1 MQSHRE
7 KSKSIYEA
15 ARRIFPG
22 GVNSPVRAFSN
33 LGIAPLVSQ
42 AAVGD
47 LLYDADGNSYVDYCM
62 SFGALILGHAHPKVT
77 NALIDQIQRGSSYCT
92 LTEYELNLGLKIIQH
107 YPSIEKLRFV
117 CSGTEATMTAI
128 RLARG
133 YTGKNTIIKF
143 NGNYHGHSD
152 LLLVQAGSG
161 VSTLPKATSKGVPHE
176 VIQHTI
182 SLPYNDCAALRK
194 VFQEN
199 KDIAAVIVEPVCG
212 NTGVIPGSQEFLTA
226 LRAETAKSRSVLIF
240 DEVITGFRIGLKG
253 AQDFYGIVPDL
264 TCLGKIMG
272 GGFPTAAFGG
282 KKEIMDQLA
291 PLGDVYQAGTL
302 AGNPIAIVAG
312 YTTLCEIEKAGFY
325 EELEKKTDL
334 LALPIQNY
342 IEEKKIP
349 ASLQR
354 AHSMLSL
361 FFGCKRVTCRED
373 LAALDQKAFKAFFT
387 YLFERGI
394 YLPPSHYEAW
404 FISASHTD
412 EHLEMT
418 KDLILDFLKSYY

>member
-1 MQSHRE
+1 MLSRRE
-7 KSKSIYEA
+7 KSKSIHDTA
-15 ARRIFPG
+15 LQIFPG
-22 GVNSPVRAFSN
+22 GVNSPVRAFTS
-33 LGIAPLVSQ
+33 LGIMPLVTHE
-42 AAVGD
+42 ARDD
-47 LLYDADGNSYVDYCM
+47 LLYDADGNSYIDYCM
-62 SFGALILGHAHPKVT
+62 SFGALILGHAHPKIT
-77 NALIDQIQRGSSYCT
+77 EALIHQIQRGSSYCT
-92 LTEYELNLGLKIIQH
+92 LTEYELSLGLKIIQH
-107 YPSIEKLRFV
+107 FPSIEKLRFV

-161 VSTLPKATSKGVPHE
+161 VSTLPKATSKGVPLE

-182 SLPYNDCAALRK
+182 SLPYNDCAAIKK

-199 KDIAAVIVEPVCG
+199 EDIAAVIVEPVCG
-212 NTGVIPGSQEFLTA
+212 NTGVIPGSEEFLTT
-226 LRAETAKSRSVLIF
+226 LREETVKRGSVLIF
-240 DEVITGFRIGLKG
+240 DEVITGFRIGLRG
-253 AQDFYGIVPDL
+253 AQDFYGITPDL

-291 PLGDVYQAGTL
+291 PLGNVYQAGTL
-302 AGNPIAIVAG
+302 AGNPIAMVAG
-312 YTTLCEIEKAGFY
+312 YATLCEIEKNGFY
-325 EELEKKTDL
+325 EELERKTAL
-334 LALPIQNY
+334 LAFPIEHY
-342 IEEKKIP
+342 IKEKQIP
-349 ASLQR
+349 VCLQR

-361 FFGCKRVTCRED
+361 FFGCTRVTCRED
-373 LAALDQKAFKAFFT
+373 LAGLDHEAFRDFFS

-404 FISASHTD
+404 FISGSHTD
-412 EHLEMT
+412 GHLEKT
-418 KDLILDFLKSYY
+418 RDHILDFLKNYY